1 MEAVFLP
8 DEIEDRSKEERVDVV
23 DGVAGLRVGG
33 VADLGA
39 LPGIVGLEAGVEECD
54 VALDGVEDLA

>member
-8 DEIEDRSKEERVDVV
+8 DEIEDRSEEERVDVV

-39 LPGIVGLEAGVEECD
+39 LPGIVDLEAGVEERD

>member
-8 DEIEDRSKEERVDVV
+8 GEIEDRSEEERVDVV

-39 LPGIVGLEAGVEECD
+39 LPGIVGLEAGVEERD